1 MSRFSWESAAS
12 RGSKYPR
19 AEGIS
24 HSREVH
30 GALIEFDVQ
39 YGTFPN
45 ASTIPKV
52 RNDTATSL
60 DLGTKSSNDYLRQIL
75 ALGFGNEKMFGIR
88 SRRFSMPDNRFDG
101 AEALKRGECGF
112 AYVVGLSTSDDPTTP
127 LLITPVIPGSNR
139 FDPDPFYHKAVI
151 LRIDGSA
158 MSYPI
163 MKDGKIDMGGG
174 VHLDPAKPMWNGKP
188 LIIAWPE

>member
-1 MSRFSWESAAS
+1 MKRRNPLGTNGPLAFNGTMDPQPPPNAPAAREAMVSRRRYRRIWFYGGVCCFLLLFAGMSGFPRESAAS

-45 ASTIPKV
+45 ASTISKV
-52 RNDTATSL
+52 RNDTATLL

-88 SRRFSMPDNRFDG
+88 SRRFSMLDNRCDG
-101 AEALKRGECGF
+101 AEALKRGE
-112 AYVVGLSTSDDPTTP
+112 
-127 LLITPVIPGSNR
+127 
-139 FDPDPFYHKAVI
+139 
-151 LRIDGSA
+151 
-158 MSYPI
+158 
-163 MKDGKIDMGGG
+163 
-174 VHLDPAKPMWNGKP
+174 
-188 LIIAWPE
+188 